1 MTEAAIQTTDLT
13 RDFGSVRAV
22 DHLTLDVP
30 PGIIFGFLGPNGSG
44 KTTTIHLLLG
54 LLEATTGQARVL
66 GLDPRTQ
73 GDQIRTRWG
82 ALLDSLDS
90 TSVSPPKI
98 TSSSTAASGAFRP
111 PNARRA
117 SKSFLPTSIS
127 TIAAL
132 SASVPGAV
140 A

>member
-30 PGIIFGFLGPNGSG
+30 PGIIFGFLGPNGAG

-73 GDQIRTRWG
+73 GDQIRTRC
-82 ALLDSLDS
+82 D
-90 TSVSPPKI
+90 
-98 TSSSTAASGAFRP
+98 AF
-111 PNARRA
+111 
-117 SKSFLPTSIS
+117 L
-127 TIAAL
+127 
-132 SASVPGAV
+132 
-140 A
+140 